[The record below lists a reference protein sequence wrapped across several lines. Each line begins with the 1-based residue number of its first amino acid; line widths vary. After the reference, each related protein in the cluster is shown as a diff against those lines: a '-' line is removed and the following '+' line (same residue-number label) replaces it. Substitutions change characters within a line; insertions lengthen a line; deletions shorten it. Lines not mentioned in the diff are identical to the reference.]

1 MADSRLDYANEYP
14 VEITGPD
21 ISPYKKGNTGIDY
34 IHTFDSKKPGPHVLV
49 SAVVHGNEP
58 CGAIAIDWFMK
69 QTQRP
74 IQGKLSIAFMNIE
87 AYLAFDPK
95 NPNRTRW
102 VEEDFNRLW
111 GPGVLQD
118 SSRKKTY
125 EFVRA
130 NEVLPIVAEADLL
143 LDIHSMQ
150 KPCVPLMMA
159 GMVDKGRELAKA
171 VGMNM
176 STITDSGHKEG
187 MRMRD
192 FNGFSDPSS
201 KKNAL
206 LIECGQHWEKS
217 SEEIAIETFIRFI
230 RHSGIM
236 QPDFGLEYL
245 SQSKNKEQ
253 MRFFKVGMAVTI
265 KTDKFAFSKDWQ
277 GFDHLAKGTLI
288 GNDGDEPI
296 LAPYEPTVLIMP
308 TKRLFPGLTAVRLAH
323 PL

>member
-14 VEITGPD
+14 VEIVGPD
-21 ISPYKKGNTGIDY
+21 ITPLKKGNVGIDY
-34 IHTFDSKKPGPHVLV
+34 IHTLDSKKPGPHVLV
-49 SAVVHGNEP
+49 TAVVHGNEP
-58 CGAIAIDWFMK
+58 CGVLAVDWFLK
-69 QTQRP
+69 QSHRP
-74 IQGKLSIAFMNIE
+74 IQGKLTIAFMNVE

-102 VEEDFNRLW
+102 VDEDFNRLW

-125 EFVRA
+125 EFRRA
-130 NEVLPIVAEADLL
+130 NEVLPIVADADLL

-159 GMVDKGRELAKA
+159 GMIDKGRELAKA

-192 FNGFSDPSS
+192 FNGFSDPKS

-206 LIECGQHWEKS
+206 LVECGQHWEKS
-217 SEEIAIETFIRFI
+217 SEEVATETLIRFLNY
-230 RHSGIM
+230 SSIM
-236 QPDFGLEYL
+236 PAGFGQEYL
-245 SQSKNKEQ
+245 SQSKNKQ
-253 MRFFKVGMAVTI
+253 TMRFFKVGMAVTI
-265 KTDKFAFSKDWQ
+265 KTDKFVFSKNWQ

-288 GNDGDEPI
+288 GTDGDEPVI
-296 LAPYEPTVLIMP
+296 APYEPTVLIMP
-308 TKRLFPGLTAVRLAH
+308 TKRLFPGLTAVRLAY

>member
-14 VEITGPD
+14 VEIVGPD
-21 ISPYKKGNTGIDY
+21 ITPLKKGNVGIDY
-34 IHTFDSKKPGPHVLV
+34 IHTLDSKKPGPHVLV
-49 SAVVHGNEP
+49 TAVVHGNEP
-58 CGAIAIDWFMK
+58 CGVLAIDWFLK
-69 QTQRP
+69 QSHRP
-74 IQGKLSIAFMNIE
+74 IQGKLTIAFMNVE

-102 VEEDFNRLW
+102 VDEDFNRLW

-125 EFVRA
+125 EFRRA
-130 NEVLPIVAEADLL
+130 NEVLPIVADADLL

-159 GMVDKGRELAKA
+159 GMIDKGRELAKV

-192 FNGFSDPSS
+192 YNGFSDPNS

-206 LIECGQHWEKS
+206 LVECGQHWEKS
-217 SEEIAIETFIRFI
+217 SEEVATETLIRFLNY
-230 RHSGIM
+230 SGIM
-236 QPDFGLEYL
+236 PAGFGAEYL
-245 SQSKNKEQ
+245 SQSKNKET

-265 KTDKFAFSKDWQ
+265 KTDKFVFSKNWQ

-288 GNDGDEPI
+288 GTDGDEPVI
-296 LAPYEPTVLIMP
+296 APYEPTVLIMP
-308 TKRLFPGLTAVRLAH
+308 TKRLFPGLTAVRLAY
-323 PL
+323 PV

>member
-34 IHTFDSKKPGPHVLV
+34 IHTFDSKKPGPHVLI

-69 QTQRP
+69 QSHRP
-74 IQGKLSIAFMNIE
+74 IQGKLSIAFMNVE

-118 SSRKKTY
+118 SSRKKTC

-206 LIECGQHWEKS
+206 LVECGQHWEKS

-308 TKRLFPGLTAVRLAH
+308 TKRLFPGLTAVRLAY

>member
-1 MADSRLDYANEYP
+1 
-14 VEITGPD
+14 
-21 ISPYKKGNTGIDY
+21 
-34 IHTFDSKKPGPHVLV
+34 
-49 SAVVHGNEP
+49 
-58 CGAIAIDWFMK
+58 
-69 QTQRP
+69 
-74 IQGKLSIAFMNIE
+74 MNVE

-118 SSRKKTY
+118 SGRKKTC

-171 VGMNM
+171 MGMNM

-206 LIECGQHWEKS
+206 LVECGQHWEKS
-217 SEEIAIETFIRFI
+217 SEEVAIETLIRFI
-230 RHSGIM
+230 KHSGIM
-236 QPDFGLEYL
+236 QDDFGLEYL
-245 SQSKNKEQ
+245 SKSKNKEQ

-265 KTDKFAFSKDWQ
+265 KTDKFVFSKDWQ

-308 TKRLFPGLTAVRLAH
+308 TKRLFPGLTAVRLAY

>member
-14 VEITGPD
+14 VEIVGPD
-21 ISPYKKGNTGIDY
+21 ITPLKKGNVGIDY
-34 IHTFDSKKPGPHVLV
+34 IHTLDSKKPGPHVLV
-49 SAVVHGNEP
+49 TAVVHGNEP
-58 CGAIAIDWFMK
+58 CGVLAVDWFLK
-69 QTQRP
+69 QSHRP
-74 IQGKLSIAFMNIE
+74 IQGKLTIAFMNVE

-102 VEEDFNRLW
+102 VDEDFNRLW

-125 EFVRA
+125 EFRRA
-130 NEVLPIVAEADLL
+130 NEVLPIVADADLL

-159 GMVDKGRELAKA
+159 GMIDKGRELAKA

-192 FNGFSDPSS
+192 YNGFSDPNS

-206 LIECGQHWEKS
+206 LVECGQHWEKS
-217 SEEIAIETFIRFI
+217 SEEVATETLIRFLNY
-230 RHSGIM
+230 SGIM
-236 QPDFGLEYL
+236 PSGFGAEYL
-245 SQSKNKEQ
+245 SQSKNKET

-265 KTDKFAFSKDWQ
+265 KTDKFVFSKNWQ

-288 GNDGDEPI
+288 GTDGDEPVI
-296 LAPYEPTVLIMP
+296 APYEPTVLIMP
-308 TKRLFPGLTAVRLAH
+308 TKRLFPGLTAVRLAY
-323 PL
+323 PV